1 MENNFKKVLAL
12 LDTGI
17 PAGGSFLESLSSPLL
32 IVAISI
38 GLVIIA
44 GLFYFLLSR
53 GESRSSVAGKS
64 HRLTKSNDSEEDNS
78 KKRKRH
84 KRRRRDHRKRNPTL
98 SEAGGFPPA
107 LKGIDQT
114 SKKQNRD

>member
-53 GESRSSVAGKS
+53 GESRSSVPGKS
-64 HRLTKSNDSEEDNS
+64 HRLTKSNVSEEDNS

-107 LKGIDQT
+107 LKEIDQN
-114 SKKQNRD
+114 SKKQNSD

>member
-1 MENNFKKVLAL
+1 MDNNFKKVLAL
-12 LDTGI
+12 LDSGI
-17 PAGGSFLESLSSPLL
+17 PAGESFLESLSSPLL

-53 GESRSSVAGKS
+53 GDSRSSVAGKS
-64 HRLTKSNDSEEDNS
+64 HRLTKSNVSEEGA

-107 LKGIDQT
+107 LKKIDQT
-114 SKKQNRD
+114 SKKQNSD

>member
-1 MENNFKKVLAL
+1 MENKFKKVLAL

-17 PAGGSFLESLSSPLL
+17 PAGDSFLESLSSPLL

-44 GLFYFLLSR
+44 GLFYSLLCR

-64 HRLTKSNDSEEDNS
+64 HRLTKSNVSEEDV

-98 SEAGGFPPA
+98 SEAGGFPPP
-107 LKGIDQT
+107 LKEIDQT
-114 SKKQNRD
+114 SKKQNSD

>member
-53 GESRSSVAGKS
+53 GDSRSSVAGKS
-64 HRLTKSNDSEEDNS
+64 HRLTKSNVSEEGA

-107 LKGIDQT
+107 LKDIDQT
-114 SKKQNRD
+114 SKKQNSD

>member
-17 PAGGSFLESLSSPLL
+17 PAGGSFLETLSSPLL

-53 GESRSSVAGKS
+53 GESRSSVSGKS
-64 HRLTKSNDSEEDNS
+64 HRLTKSNVSVDDNA

-107 LKGIDQT
+107 LKKIDQT
-114 SKKQNRD
+114 SKKQNSD